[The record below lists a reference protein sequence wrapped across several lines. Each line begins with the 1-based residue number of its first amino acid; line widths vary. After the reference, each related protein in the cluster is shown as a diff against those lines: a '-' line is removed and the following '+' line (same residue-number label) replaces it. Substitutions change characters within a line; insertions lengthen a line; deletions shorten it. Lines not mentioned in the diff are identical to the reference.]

1 MIPEGLSPQQE
12 KVVLVRR
19 SVLFNLVPQAYLLQ
33 LKIEEASWRLRSGDL
48 GIPPNP
54 EDRFTSEISS
64 DILHIF
70 VQLDSL
76 IFLS

>member
-12 KVVLVRR
+12 KVKHLDWRTV
-19 SVLFNLVPQAYLLQ
+19 SPFSPQAYLLQ

-54 EDRFTSEISS
+54 EDRFTSKNSVIQLVSLNLM
-64 DILHIF
+64 IL
-70 VQLDSL
+70 S
-76 IFLS
+76 